1 MPLYS
6 YVPYLA
12 GILCLLLDSPA
23 DLCCLLQLTQIPL
36 YINYATIFDYRKFS
50 SIFFFLQT
58 FEWNR
63 SRRELRRKV
72 L

>member
-1 MPLYS
+1 MLYIILIPLYS

-12 GILCLLLDSPA
+12 GISCLFLNSPA

-50 SIFFFLQT
+50 SIFF
-58 FEWNR
+58 
-63 SRRELRRKV
+63 LRKLLNGIEV
-72 L
+72 